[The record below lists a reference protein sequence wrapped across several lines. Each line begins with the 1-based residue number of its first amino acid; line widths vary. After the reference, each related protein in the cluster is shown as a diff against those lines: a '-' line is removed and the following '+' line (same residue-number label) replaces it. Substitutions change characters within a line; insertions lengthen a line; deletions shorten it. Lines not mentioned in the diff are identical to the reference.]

1 MEDNKI
7 TMTQTQFKF
16 DKRAEVYTDSAN
28 NYVIP
33 NELTVTIT
41 LNEYRQLVSA
51 IANKKAV
58 DAESDKYARLTEI
71 AELKKKV
78 EYLEGIING
87 KKEDQGHE
95 INE

>member
-7 TMTQTQFKF
+7 TMAQTSFSF
-16 DKRAEVYTDSAN
+16 DKRTESYGDSVN

-41 LNEYRQLVSA
+41 LNEYRQLIGA
-51 IANKKAV
+51 IAHKKAA
-58 DAESDKYARLTEI
+58 DAEADKYARLTEI

-87 KKEDQGHE
+87 KKEE
-95 INE
+95 EKE

>member
-7 TMTQTQFKF
+7 TMTQTSFNF
-16 DKRAEVYTDSAN
+16 DKSTETYGDSVN

-51 IANKKAV
+51 IAKKRAD
-58 DAESDKYARLTEI
+58 DAEADKYARLTEI

-78 EYLEGIING
+78 EYLAGIING
-87 KKEDQGHE
+87 KKEEQE
-95 INE
+95 A

>member
-7 TMTQTQFKF
+7 TVAQTKF
-16 DKRAEVYTDSAN
+16 NFEKTTEGWGNSVD

-41 LNEYRQLVSA
+41 LNEYRKLVGA
-51 IANKKAV
+51 LANKKAE
-58 DAESDKYARLTEI
+58 DAEADKYARLTEI

-87 KKEDQGHE
+87 KKEEQE
-95 INE
+95 E

>member
-7 TMTQTQFKF
+7 TMTQTSFNF
-16 DKRAEVYTDSAN
+16 DKSTGTYGDSVN

-41 LNEYRQLVSA
+41 LNEYRQLISA
-51 IANKKAV
+51 IAKKRAD
-58 DAESDKYARLTEI
+58 DAEADKYARLTEI

-87 KKEDQGHE
+87 KKEEQE
-95 INE
+95 A